1 MTTKN
6 FIIKEGRVCCTD
18 KEVPEE
24 PKEVNCGGTH
34 ACTCA
39 GLAFES
45 GANRD
50 VVDGYDDNCPHRYT
64 AALQLIKDNAVLIR
78 EEDQER
84 AYQEIETRLGYPAK
98 EGVLYPVSVEVEIGD
113 GELCKYCNK
122 SKDGHYHDTVLNRYA
137 CKAGDLV
144 AALCTFHPQTVAR
157 IVEEPVKLP
166 FKEFKVK
173 AGSIKIEKRI
183 PVVDIQEEEPVEKKP
198 ENWRDDLAKTL
209 VKNSQVEDQE
219 ELRSTFT
226 NPTENEVAE
235 MVVSAYRVLIEH
247 DKFAMMDYIFDK
259 TKIRFLKLKENFGLD
274 SGSLP
279 FNEVDSLNKT
289 KLLMDVWQKW
299 CELDYE
305 EFDGWLHSE
314 LHKNNP

>member
-173 AGSIKIEKRI
+173 AGSIKIEKRT
-183 PVVDIQEEEPVEKKP
+183 PVVDIQVEEPVEKKP
-198 ENWRDDLAKTL
+198 DIKEFLLIPVYADNGEHSHYTL
-209 VKNSQVEDQE
+209 IESSTGIKVWSEDPQECKAQGYPVNSQVEDQE
-219 ELRSTFT
+219 ELSKHILNNGGDHDGQPCTYT
-226 NPTENEVAE
+226 VCYSDQEEVK
-235 MVVSAYRVLIEH
+235 
-247 DKFAMMDYIFDK
+247 DKCLGWCI
-259 TKIRFLKLKENFGLD
+259 KL
-274 SGSLP
+274 
-279 FNEVDSLNKT
+279 
-289 KLLMDVWQKW
+289 
-299 CELDYE
+299 
-305 EFDGWLHSE
+305 
-314 LHKNNP
+314 